1 MSQSPMQCEKRL
13 YATRVIVHSECR
25 GGNSVERQRPESKEE
40 QKTENWGKAVRSVK
54 VVALDTPVSHHVY
67 SGLRVHLVLCGR
79 VHMSS
84 SGGGSS
90 RFDCGNSHRR
100 ISLPAGK
107 KGKDPA
113 GFVVV
118 LFDLRHFNYPVHV
131 GFYPHPISVSRLKNV
146 CVPEHSQM
154 IWRRGIVSLH
164 T

>member
-67 SGLRVHLVLCGR
+67 SGLRVHLVLCCR

-118 LFDLRHFNYPVHV
+118 LFELRQYQTTHGSLVAIELRD
-131 GFYPHPISVSRLKNV
+131 ISLYHGALAISADSLKTNL
-146 CVPEHSQM
+146 S
-154 IWRRGIVSLH
+154 SLAS
-164 T
+164 